1 MQQPMYTGLNQSY
14 STSAPQPLLPQ
25 ESYGQQQQP
34 QQQWGTQQQQQPQQ
48 QLWGTQQQPQQ
59 GQWGAQQQTQQGS
72 WGTQQQP
79 QQGQWGAQM
88 NSGYGQMGYQP
99 TGMNAPS
106 QAHAQTA
113 AMAGNGFSAFDPF
126 SPTGGPPQ
134 AQQVS
139 QPQAS
144 QHALSSY
151 ATPTATGPVN
161 NAGSRTALFAG
172 RGDVDQ
178 WIANCLASRRAD
190 LGPPVQPPRTFAE
203 SYRKLMDQ
211 AYENI
216 LRAIADVSC
225 HWF

>member
-1 MQQPMYTGLNQSY
+1 
-14 STSAPQPLLPQ
+14 
-25 ESYGQQQQP
+25 
-34 QQQWGTQQQQQPQQ
+34 
-48 QLWGTQQQPQQ
+48 
-59 GQWGAQQQTQQGS
+59 
-72 WGTQQQP
+72 
-79 QQGQWGAQM
+79 
-88 NSGYGQMGYQP
+88 
-99 TGMNAPS
+99 MNAPS

-113 AMAGNGFSAFDPF
+113 ALAGSGFSAFDPF
-126 SPTGGPPQ
+126 SPTGGPSQ

-216 LRAIADVSC
+216 LRAIADVSY
-225 HWF
+225 HRF